1 MPDPQAVS
9 TRDAS
14 VLDWSEPGREPHAHM
29 LGWYAACSALR
40 HRLLPIGSP
49 LRLADVLVSFDE
61 AARWVVVSHHGL
73 AIAANL
79 ADHPQTVPV
88 PDDAVPL
95 LRWAD
100 HGSELRGISE
110 EGLVLDPDDCAVLR
124 LTP

>member
-1 MPDPQAVS
+1 
-9 TRDAS
+9 
-14 VLDWSEPGREPHAHM
+14 
-29 LGWYAACSALR
+29 
-40 HRLLPIGSP
+40 
-49 LRLADVLVSFDE
+49 
-61 AARWVVVSHHGL
+61 VSHHGL

-88 PDDAVPL
+88 PDGAVPL

-100 HGSELRGISE
+100 HGSELRGISG